1 MSAHSQS
8 RRQYTETFIGVQ
20 AFKVCFFLSILYILS
35 MQNTL
40 SVNILSVYLMQV
52 QVICNAYARDRLL
65 ESKFTFIKNYFPNL
79 FLNFQWLQ

>member
-35 MQNTL
+35 MQ
-40 SVNILSVYLMQV
+40 SVYFKCISNASASDMQC
-52 QVICNAYARDRLL
+52 IC
-65 ESKFTFIKNYFPNL
+65 KG
-79 FLNFQWLQ
+79 